1 MFTRCDVHVHSRH
14 SDRPSEWYL
23 DRIGAP
29 ESFTEP
35 LEIYRLAK
43 ARGMDFVTISDHD
56 SVAGSLDIAHLP
68 GTFCT
73 FWSSASLRRSTAS
86 CNA

>member
-35 LEIYRLAK
+35 LEI
-43 ARGMDFVTISDHD
+43 
-56 SVAGSLDIAHLP
+56 
-68 GTFCT
+68 
-73 FWSSASLRRSTAS
+73 
-86 CNA
+86 